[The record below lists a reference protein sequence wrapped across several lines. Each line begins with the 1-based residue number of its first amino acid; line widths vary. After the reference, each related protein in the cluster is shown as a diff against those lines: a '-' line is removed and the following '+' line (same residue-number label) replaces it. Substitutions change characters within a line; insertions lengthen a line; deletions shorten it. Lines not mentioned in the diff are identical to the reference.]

1 MILLQR
7 NGAARGAAIG
17 ELPGCSATLDDAPDA
32 QCCSSLDTVVLLLS
46 RRLSVVLAGFRRQ
59 LDIYPRGAVNLV
71 HALSDDGRRQVGVLL
86 SALSAGLAG
95 RRANGCKLVTRVVDG
110 RVQGAMVTC
119 AALFRTASYRGGF
132 STGTTESGSCGHG
145 RGCWNT
151 SSAGADAPVLSGS
164 KRAAERLFHG
174 RELEIR
180 GLRGFKGFQFTWG
193 SPS

>member
-1 MILLQR
+1 MQPNLSHR
-7 NGAARGAAIG
+7 NGAARGATI
-17 ELPGCSATLDDAPDA
+17 GCSATLDDAPDA

-46 RRLSVVLAGFRRQ
+46 RRLSVVPAGFRRQ

-95 RRANGCKLVTRVVDG
+95 RRAKGCKLVTRVVDG

-132 STGTTESGSCGHG
+132 QPGRRKVDPAGTDGDAGTPAVRVPTHQFYRGVRGPPNDCSMAVSWESG
-145 RGCWNT
+145 
-151 SSAGADAPVLSGS
+151 D
-164 KRAAERLFHG
+164 
-174 RELEIR
+174 
-180 GLRGFKGFQFTWG
+180 
-193 SPS
+193 

>member
-7 NGAARGAAIG
+7 NGAARGATI
-17 ELPGCSATLDDAPDA
+17 GCSATLDDAPDA

-95 RRANGCKLVTRVVDG
+95 RRAKGCKLVTRVVDG

-119 AALFRTASYRGGF
+119 AALFRTASYRGGGF
-132 STGTTESGSCGHG
+132 FNRNDGKWILRARTGMLEHQQCGC
-145 RGCWNT
+145 RRT
-151 SSAGADAPVLSGS
+151 SSIG
-164 KRAAERLFHG
+164 E
-174 RELEIR
+174 
-180 GLRGFKGFQFTWG
+180 
-193 SPS
+193 

>member
-1 MILLQR
+1 MLLFSR
-7 NGAARGAAIG
+7 LG
-17 ELPGCSATLDDAPDA
+17 
-32 QCCSSLDTVVLLLS
+32 VLLLS
-46 RRLSVVLAGFRRQ
+46 RRLSVVPAGFRRQ
-59 LDIYPRGAVNLV
+59 LDIYPRGAMNLV
-71 HALSDDGRRQVGVLL
+71 HALSDEGRRQVGVLL
-86 SALSAGLAG
+86 TALSAGLAG

-132 STGTTESGSCGHG
+132 STGTMESGSCGHG